1 MRVLMTADAVGGV
14 WTYCLELAQALL
26 EHDVEVTLAVMG
38 PPPGPAQRVELERSR
53 MGAEI
58 GPYALEWMPDPWE
71 DVAEAEHWLLGL
83 ADRVG
88 ADLVHL
94 NGYAHGA
101 AAWGAPTLVVG
112 HSDVLSW
119 HRAVRGE
126 AAGQEWERYRR
137 AVEEGLRAAGL
148 VVAPTAAALE
158 DLHRQY
164 AFEAPELVAP
174 NGIRRSIPV
183 LPKQDV
189 VLAAGRVWDEA
200 KNISALAR
208 VAPRLPWPVLVA
220 GEGEVAAGV
229 RPLGRLDRPRLDRV
243 LAAASVFAAPARYE
257 PFGLTALEA
266 ARAGCALVLGDLP
279 SQREVWGDAALFVN
293 PADDG
298 ALEEALRSLID
309 DPGLRASYAT
319 RAHDRSLRY
328 TAGRMTAGYLSAY
341 AHLRARQTVRA
352 A

>member
-14 WTYCLELAQALL
+14 WTYCLELADALL

-38 PPPGPAQRVELERSR
+38 PPPGPAQRVELDRS
-53 MGAEI
+53 GVAAELA
-58 GPYALEWMPDPWE
+58 PYALEWMPDPWE
-71 DVAEAEHWLLGL
+71 DVADAEHWLLGL
-83 ADRVG
+83 ADGVG

-94 NGYAHGA
+94 NGYAHAA
-101 AAWGAPTLVVG
+101 AAWGAPTVVVG

-119 HRAVRGE
+119 HRAARGVP
-126 AAGQEWERYRR
+126 AGQEWQRYRQ

-148 VVAPTAAALE
+148 VVAPTAAALD
-158 DLHRQY
+158 DLHRRY
-164 AFEAPELVAP
+164 AFESPELVVP

-183 LPKQDV
+183 LPKQDI
-189 VLAAGRVWDEA
+189 VLSAGRVWDEA

-229 RPLGRLDRPRLDRV
+229 RPLGRLDRPRLDRA

-266 ARAGCALVLGDLP
+266 ARARCALVLGDLP
-279 SQREVWGDAALFVN
+279 SQREVWGDAALFVD

-298 ALEEALRSLID
+298 AVEEALRSLID
-309 DPGLRASYAT
+309 DPGLRASYAG
-319 RAHDRSLRY
+319 RAHARSLSY
-328 TAGRMTAGYLSAY
+328 TARAMAVGYLSAY
-341 AHLRARQTVRA
+341 AHVGARETVRA